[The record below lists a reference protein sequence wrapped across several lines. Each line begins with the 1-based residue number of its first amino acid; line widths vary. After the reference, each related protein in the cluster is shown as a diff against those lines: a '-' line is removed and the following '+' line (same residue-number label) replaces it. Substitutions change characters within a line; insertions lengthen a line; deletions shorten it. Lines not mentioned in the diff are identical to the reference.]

1 MLFCNNLNQN
11 GSEDLKKRFLPQASS
26 GSLICGMCM
35 SEPNAGTD
43 VLNMSTSAA
52 LSSDGSYYT
61 LNGTK
66 MWITNGTIDGTDTGD
81 AFFVYAKTSAGRSP
95 KDLSAFVVEKGM
107 PGFTLGQK
115 ITGKLGICSR
125 SMSLLVS
132 DDVVSRLQSFKH
144 C

>member
-11 GSEDLKKRFLPQASS
+11 GSAEIKQRFLPGACN

-43 VLNMSTSAA
+43 VLNMSTSAEMSA
-52 LSSDGSYYT
+52 DGSHYI

-81 AFFVYAKTSAGRSP
+81 AFFVYAKTSKGRSP
-95 KDLSAFVVEKGM
+95 KDMSAFVVEKGM
-107 PGFTLGQK
+107 PGFSLGQK
-115 ITGKLGICSR
+115 ITGKLGTP
-125 SMSLLVS
+125 L
-132 DDVVSRLQSFKH
+132 
-144 C
+144 